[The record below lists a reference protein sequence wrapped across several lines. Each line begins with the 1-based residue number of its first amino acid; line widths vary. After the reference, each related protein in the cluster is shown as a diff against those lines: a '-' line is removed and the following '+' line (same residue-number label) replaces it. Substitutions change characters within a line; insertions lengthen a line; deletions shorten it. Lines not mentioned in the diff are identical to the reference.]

1 MLLYIAQSVMERA
14 ILILIRYD
22 FHEKIFHL
30 FTIEKS
36 FSLYFLI
43 AKILFKI
50 KLKNFFN
57 YAQ

>member
-1 MLLYIAQSVMERA
+1 MLLYIAQGVMERA

-43 AKILFKI
+43 AKILS
-50 KLKNFFN
+50 LK
-57 YAQ
+57 